1 VPADSVRF
9 EPVVRAA
16 VSDAVFGRLRD
27 AILTGRIAPGE
38 ALPGERSLAEQFG
51 VARHALREALRR
63 LEQVGLVTVSHG
75 GATRVLDWRTHA
87 GLEVLPELTTVGGL
101 PAADVLRSVLE
112 MRLALGRDAARL
124 AARRI
129 SAHDAAE
136 LRVHLDGTEA
146 ALAAG
151 ADEEELADR
160 YQQFWRLILLAGD
173 NLAYQLAYNSLVK
186 ALSTFAELRRLGE
199 AEVGDLAVHRR
210 LERAIGTGDVDAA
223 GTAAEE
229 LTSRML
235 RAAEAEADAEAAAA
249 AAAASAASAALPA
262 AGSGD
267 PAGSPGS
274 GVQETA

>member
-1 VPADSVRF
+1 MPADSVRF

-27 AILTGRIAPGE
+27 AILTGQIAPGQ

-63 LEQVGLVTVSHG
+63 LEQVGLVSVSHG

-87 GLEVLPELTTVGGL
+87 GLEVLPELTTAGGP

-129 SAHDAAE
+129 SPDDAAD
-136 LRVHLDGTEA
+136 LRAYLDETESA
-146 ALAAG
+146 AAHG

-186 ALSTFAELRRLGE
+186 ALSTFVELARRLGE

-210 LERAIGTGDVDAA
+210 LERAIGTGDVDGAA
-223 GTAAEE
+223 AAAED

-235 RAAEAEADAEAAAA
+235 RAAESEATAE
-249 AAAASAASAALPA
+249 
-262 AGSGD
+262 
-267 PAGSPGS
+267 SPIS
-274 GVQETA
+274 

>member
-1 VPADSVRF
+1 MPADSVRF

-27 AILTGRIAPGE
+27 AILTGQIAPGQ

-63 LEQVGLVTVSHG
+63 LEQVGLVSVSHG

-87 GLEVLPELTTVGGL
+87 GLEVLPELTTAGGP

-129 SAHDAAE
+129 SREDAAD
-136 LRVHLDGTEA
+136 LRTYLDETESA
-146 ALAAG
+146 AAHG

-186 ALSTFAELRRLGE
+186 ALSTFVELARRLGE

-210 LERAIGTGDVDAA
+210 LERAIGTGDVDGAA
-223 GTAAEE
+223 AAAEE

-235 RAAEAEADAEAAAA
+235 RAAESEATAK
-249 AAAASAASAALPA
+249 
-262 AGSGD
+262 
-267 PAGSPGS
+267 SPT
-274 GVQETA
+274 V